1 MAGKD
6 IRPFRDVHTVFSALD
21 RLLDYCINFAIYSA
35 VLRSLQFENLAPG
48 APDEAKAFFLIAL
61 FCVSTSFFYHAYDVY
76 ARMRTRGWFFFA
88 SRILAVNAGILFGII
103 LLSFLFGRND
113 ADFENDIL
121 WAFRSNLL
129 SALILSVKKGAMILL
144 LRNLRQ
150 SRKSIKRVLLVTDS
164 EEMANAYLDEVLV
177 NRHFGYEV
185 IGYVGNLS
193 IKGLLHLGTTGELDT
208 ILQIHRPEEVVMGFE
223 TVRKRRITKYVSICN
238 DHCIKVFFLPSVC
251 GYFKSPRQI
260 HVIGNLPL
268 IDVRSNPLENSITN
282 RFLKRSLDIF
292 GASLLLFLTS
302 PVMLFTAVGVAL
314 SSPGPILFRQT
325 RIGKDSRPFTMYKF
339 RSMRI
344 NQSEQTGWSHEN
356 DDRRTCFG
364 AFIRRFALDELPQF
378 WNVLK
383 GDMSLVG
390 PRPEVPYYVEIFRKR
405 IPLYML
411 KHTLRPGITG
421 LAQIKGLRGD
431 TSIPARIEADIHYI
445 ENWSLREDLR
455 ILLITP
461 FRAFNRNEHYRKQDP
476 LEQAQDKMREP
487 EEAEEEHEIS

>member
-1 MAGKD
+1 MSQKD
-6 IRPFRDVHTVFSALD
+6 IRLHKDMHTVFSALD
-21 RLLDYCINFAIYSA
+21 RLLDYCINFSIYSA
-35 VLRSLQFENLAPG
+35 VLRALQYKGLTAG
-48 APDEAKAFFLIAL
+48 ALYETNSFFWIAL
-61 FCVSTSFFYHAYDVY
+61 FCVSASFFYHAYDVY

-103 LLSFLFGRND
+103 LLSFLLGRNGK
-113 ADFENDIL
+113 DFENDIL

-129 SALILSVKKGAMILL
+129 SALILSAKKGAMILL

-150 SRKSIKRVLLVTDS
+150 SRKSLKRVLLVLDS
-164 EEMANAYLDEVLV
+164 EEMANAYLDEILV

-193 IKGLLHLGTTGELDT
+193 ITRLPHLGTTGDLDAVLT
-208 ILQIHRPEEVVMGFE
+208 AYRPEEVIMGFE
-223 TVRKRRITKYVSICN
+223 TVRKRLITKYVSVCN
-238 DHCIKVFFLPSVC
+238 NHCIKVFFIPSVC

-282 RFLKRSLDIF
+282 RFLKRSLDVL
-292 GASLLLFLTS
+292 GASLLLLFTS
-302 PVMLFTAVGVAL
+302 PLMLFTAIGVAL

-325 RIGKDSRPFTMYKF
+325 RIGKENRPFTMYKF
-339 RSMRI
+339 RSMRV
-344 NQSEQTGWSHEN
+344 NQREQTGWSHS
-356 DDRRTCFG
+356 DDERRTRFG

-390 PRPEVPYYVEIFRKR
+390 PRPEIPYYVEIFRKE

-431 TSIPARIEADIHYI
+431 TSIPARIEADLHYI

-461 FRAFNRNEHYRKQDP
+461 FRAFNRNEHYRRKDH
-476 LEQAQDKMREP
+476 LG
-487 EEAEEEHEIS
+487 EERGRMLHQVKEEEKDENV